1 MKAFTSLCFTLSI
14 LISFSTSIAQT
25 SVQTDYP
32 ITVGEVVEDSLRS
45 DSVHSYTLELGE
57 GQFVHGSVIQKSV
70 DAVVTIYNP
79 AGHKAA
85 EFDASAVGRDSFQ
98 FNTKSAGTYRIK
110 VSPFEEA
117 EGEYSITVKIVEP
130 IATEPT
136 ARLDQMMIEYA
147 GDDVPGASV
156 LVMKDGEIIA
166 HKSYGMANLTYDI
179 PMTDKT
185 LHNIGSTSKHFLTL
199 GLLLLQEDGKLSLDD
214 DVREY
219 IPELPEF
226 EHTVTLRNLVTHTSG
241 YREFINL
248 MVMTGRNVSSNLSID
263 EIIEIVQRQP
273 ELQNTPGNEFNYNN
287 TGYALMTEVI
297 ERVTDTPFEDW
308 MKMNLFEPLEMHN
321 TVVRTRSDQVVENR
335 STGYSYGSNGYEE
348 VTDLG
353 GAAGAGGIHITLDD
367 FTKWIQNLNHPVVG
381 TPEMIEQ
388 MTTPFELKNGN
399 STGYGLGLVI
409 EEYKGLKKV
418 HHGGG
423 DVAHRSMFILFPEID
438 AAVVTQSNLASFD
451 GDIPNRIADLFF
463 GEYMEPDES
472 EQQRED
478 SLASG
483 PESDFEYTPENF
495 DLLAGRYEL
504 SVMPGFILTFDRE
517 GDRIYTQATN
527 QQEIDLT
534 ATSDSTFSLIGVN
547 ASVTFHLNED
557 ATADSLT
564 LHQNGNHIAKKI
576 DFTLTPDEMAEYTG
590 QYYSDEIETTYT
602 IERKDDELVMQHY
615 QMEEEMKLDPTS
627 KDQFGSSMPI
637 QTVEFVRGEDGE
649 ITGFNAS
656 NGRTRDV
663 FFRKME

>member
-483 PESDFEYTPENF
+483 PESDFEYAPENF

-527 QQEIDLT
+527 QPEIDLT

-602 IERKDDELVMQHY
+602 IERKDNELVMQHY

>member
-79 AGHKAA
+79 AGYKAA

-156 LVMKDGEIIA
+156 LVMKDGEVLT

-472 EQQRED
+472 EQQSED

-517 GDRIYTQATN
+517 GDRIYTQPTN
-527 QQEIDLT
+527 QPEIDLT

>member
-79 AGHKAA
+79 EGHKAA

-472 EQQRED
+472 EQQSED

-483 PESDFEYTPENF
+483 PESDFEYVPENF

-527 QQEIDLT
+527 QPEIDLT